1 MIAFFC
7 LFYGFI
13 HNPTNNKM
21 SSVDSASTYY
31 DDEDLSDYYEVTNV
45 GEYTVL
51 TTIQYGYT
59 YILTYNRY
67 ERRYDIV
74 GTTNPN
80 IFPKQ

>member
-1 MIAFFC
+1 LLLSARS
-7 LFYGFI
+7 LVSFI
-13 HNPTNNKM
+13 TKTNNNM

-31 DDEDLSDYYEVTNV
+31 DDEDMTDYYEVTTI

-59 YILTYNRY
+59 YILTYDY
-67 ERRYDIV
+67 YARRYNVV

>member
-1 MIAFFC
+1 
-7 LFYGFI
+7 
-13 HNPTNNKM
+13 M

-31 DDEDLSDYYEVTNV
+31 DDEDMSDYYEVTTV

-59 YILTYNRY
+59 YILTYDRY
-67 ERRYDIV
+67 HRRYIV
-74 GTTNPN
+74 HGTTNPN

>member
-1 MIAFFC
+1 
-7 LFYGFI
+7 
-13 HNPTNNKM
+13 M
-21 SSVDSASTYY
+21 SSVDNESVYY
-31 DDEDLSDYYEVTNV
+31 DDDDMSDYYEVRTE
-45 GEYTVL
+45 GEYTIL

-67 ERRYDIV
+67 ERRYNIV

>member
-1 MIAFFC
+1 MIAFVRMFS
-7 LFYGFI
+7 GFI
-13 HNPTNNKM
+13 HNPTNNIM

-31 DDEDLSDYYEVTNV
+31 DDEDMSDYYEVTTV

-67 ERRYDIV
+67 ERRYNIV

>member
-1 MIAFFC
+1 
-7 LFYGFI
+7 
-13 HNPTNNKM
+13 M

-31 DDEDLSDYYEVTNV
+31 DDEDMSDYYEARTV

-59 YILTYNRY
+59 YVLSYDRY
-67 ERRYDIV
+67 HRRYTIV
-74 GTTNPN
+74 STTNPN

>member
-1 MIAFFC
+1 
-7 LFYGFI
+7 
-13 HNPTNNKM
+13 M
-21 SSVDSASTYY
+21 SSIDNESVYY
-31 DDEDLSDYYEVTNV
+31 DDEDMSDYYEVRTV

-59 YILTYNRY
+59 YILTYNHY
-67 ERRYDIV
+67 ERRYNIV

>member
-1 MIAFFC
+1 
-7 LFYGFI
+7 
-13 HNPTNNKM
+13 M

-31 DDEDLSDYYEVTNV
+31 DDEDMSDYYEVRTV

-51 TTIQYGYT
+51 TTMQYGYT
-59 YILTYNRY
+59 YILTYDRFT
-67 ERRYDIV
+67 RRYSVV